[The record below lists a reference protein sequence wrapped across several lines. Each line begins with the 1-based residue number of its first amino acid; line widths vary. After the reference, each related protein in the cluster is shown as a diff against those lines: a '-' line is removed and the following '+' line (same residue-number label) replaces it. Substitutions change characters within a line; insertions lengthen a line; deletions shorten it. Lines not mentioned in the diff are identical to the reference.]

1 MDFSFALFSKVAS
14 AMTVAAGLL
23 TAVPAI
29 ARDFEKPESGFAN
42 EIPAELKDATIT
54 EHLGEKIDLDLKFKD
69 ENGQLVPLRTY
80 VADGKPMLLSMAYY
94 SCPSLCNFHLNGMTD
109 AFTKLKAP
117 LGQEFHHV
125 IVSIEPK
132 ETPEMAKTKKENYL
146 AAYGRPEGAAG
157 WHWMTGDQAAITAL
171 TKQVGFGYRWDEE
184 AKQYAHAAAAMV
196 ISPEG
201 KITRYL
207 YGIVFD
213 PKTVRLSMVEA
224 SKGEVGTAMD
234 RLILYC
240 FHFDPK
246 SSKYSLKIFNIMR
259 GAGVLVVLAMI
270 GFIAPFWIRNSRKA
284 PFQGDI

>member
-1 MDFSFALFSKVAS
+1 MKFHVALLSTIA
-14 AMTVAAGLL
+14 VAAGLM
-23 TAVPAI
+23 TGASAF
-29 ARDFEKPESGFAN
+29 ARDFAKPEDGFQN
-42 EIPAELKDATIT
+42 ETPAELKDATIT

-69 ENGQLVPLRTY
+69 ENGQLVPLRTF
-80 VADGKPMLLSMAYY
+80 VASGKTMLLSPAYY
-94 SCPSLCNFHLNGMTD
+94 SCPSLCNFHLNGITE
-109 AFTKLKAP
+109 AFTKLKEP
-117 LGQEFHHV
+117 LGKEFNHV
-125 IVSIEPK
+125 VVSIEPK
-132 ETPEMAKTKKENYL
+132 ETPEMAKTKKEIYL
-146 AAYGRPEGAAG
+146 KAYGRPEGAAG
-157 WHWMTGDQAAITAL
+157 WHWMTGDQAAITTL
-171 TKQVGFGYRWDEE
+171 MKQLGFGYRWDEE
-184 AKQYAHAAAAMV
+184 AKQYAHASAAMV
-196 ISPEG
+196 ISPDG

-284 PFQGDI
+284 TQGET